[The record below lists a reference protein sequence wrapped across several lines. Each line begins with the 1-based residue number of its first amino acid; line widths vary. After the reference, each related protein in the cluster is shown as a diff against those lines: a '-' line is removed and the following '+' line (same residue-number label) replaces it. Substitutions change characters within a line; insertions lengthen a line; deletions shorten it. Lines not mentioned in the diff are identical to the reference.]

1 MATLNYKIIKNF
13 FNDNE
18 LSLLQKYCD
27 KKIEEGNNTIDEY
40 SFSPS
45 WYDDFLMTSF
55 LETKLKSVEEAC
67 DKKLLPTY
75 AYWRYYVFGGDLK
88 KHTDRPACEISITAC
103 IKKLD
108 DWPLIIEN
116 STIELNQGEALLYA
130 GCVHNHGRHGV
141 YKGNGMAQV
150 FFHYVEKDGVFA
162 HHAYDHFSKVHRKTY
177 ADGDK
182 KIKQI
187 LIKNY
192 RNNNE

>member
-27 KKIEEGNNTIDEY
+27 KKIEEGNNTIDDY

-75 AYWRYYVFGGDLK
+75 
-88 KHTDRPACEISITAC
+88 EISITAC